1 MSGERAFE
9 ARRSD
14 ESQEVRQEIS
24 DNIRRA
30 DRADLRDYDAR
41 KRSVALRSSLLLA
54 GIAILVALRS
64 PILGLDLAIG
74 GCCGVV
80 NMLLIMRN
88 NERLL
93 DGRRSRGVYGFNN
106 VVRVLGIGVLPAVA
120 GITGPVWALA
130 ISYAGFFTPLAS
142 YAIELGYAFR
152 RGT

>member
-1 MSGERAFE
+1 MKV
-9 ARRSD
+9 
-14 ESQEVRQEIS
+14 QEVRPEIC
-24 DNIRRA
+24 DNTERA
-30 DRADLRDYDAR
+30 DTAGLRDYEAR

-64 PILGLDLAIG
+64 PLLGLDLAIG
-74 GCCGVV
+74 GGCGVV

-93 DGRRSRGVYGFNN
+93 AGRRSRGVYGLSN
-106 VVRVLGIGVLPAVA
+106 VVRILGIGALPAVA
-120 GITGPVWALA
+120 GVTGPPWALA

-142 YAIELGYAFR
+142 YAIELRNAYR

>member
-1 MSGERAFE
+1 MKV
-9 ARRSD
+9 
-14 ESQEVRQEIS
+14 QEGTPEIC
-24 DNIRRA
+24 DNTGCA
-30 DRADLRDYDAR
+30 DPAMLREYHAR

-54 GIAILVALRS
+54 GIAIVMATRS

-74 GCCGVV
+74 GGCGVL

-93 DGRRSRGVYGFNN
+93 DGRRSRGVYGLNN
-106 VVRVLGIGVLPAVA
+106 VVRVLGVGVLPAVA
-120 GITGPVWALA
+120 AVTGPVWTLA

-142 YAIELGYAFR
+142 YAIELRNAYR